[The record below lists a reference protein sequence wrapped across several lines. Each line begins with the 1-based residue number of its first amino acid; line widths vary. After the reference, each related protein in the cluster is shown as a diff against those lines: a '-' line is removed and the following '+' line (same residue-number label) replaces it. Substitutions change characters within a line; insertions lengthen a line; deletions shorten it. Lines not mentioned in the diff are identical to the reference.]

1 MKESILL
8 ILVISFL
15 LTTCL
20 CLSANSIVAYEDF
33 LVMWKR
39 AQSNIEINNS
49 GGHSNIYTDTEVIPE
64 DVELNFGW
72 IESVGVCGIGFNWF
86 EQGVIPAIGNGYYD
100 EDDIYIPTIVEPSSP
115 WDNYTYFQLT
125 LPPDPVNIP
134 PGMIFSSIGFY
145 ASDNL

>member
-1 MKESILL
+1 MKKIMLV
-8 ILVISFL
+8 LVIFFFL
-15 LTTCL
+15 STFL
-20 CLSANSIVAYEDF
+20 CLSANSIVPYEDF

-49 GGHSNIYTDTEVIPE
+49 GGHSNIYTDTEVITE

-72 IESVGVCGIGFNWF
+72 IESVGLWGIGFNWF

-100 EDDIYIPTIVEPSSP
+100 EDGIYIPTIVEPSSP
-115 WDNYTYFQLT
+115 GDNYIYFQLT
-125 LPPDPVNIP
+125 LPPDPVNIS

-145 ASDNL
+145 TPDNL